1 MREDALID
9 QLSRLLAD
17 VAELLRLRGSLAR
30 SEVNRAARR
39 ALIGAGLVLAALVLV
54 MFTGP
59 LGVVIAILLL
69 STVMPAWAAAGVML
83 VVSLLTAAVLVLIAR
98 RLLTIRLAFPS
109 DLRED
114 WRTIKTRLE
123 AES

>member
-1 MREDALID
+1 VLD

-30 SEVNRAARR
+30 SEANRAVRR
-39 ALIGAGLVLAALVLV
+39 ALIGAALVLAALVLV

-59 LGVVIAILLL
+59 VSVVILILLL
-69 STVMPAWAAAGVML
+69 STIMPAWAAAGVML
-83 VVSLLTAAVLVLIAR
+83 VVSLLVAAILLLIAR
-98 RLLTIRLAFPS
+98 RLLTIRLRFVA
-109 DLRED
+109 DLTDD
-114 WRTIKTRLE
+114 WRTIKSRVE

>member
-1 MREDALID
+1 VID

-39 ALIGAGLVLAALVLV
+39 ALIGAALVLAALVLV

-69 STVMPAWAAAGVML
+69 STVMPAWAAAGVMV
-83 VVSLLTAAVLVLIAR
+83 VVSLLMAAVLVLIAR
-98 RLLTIRLAFPS
+98 RLLTIRLTFPA

-114 WRTIKTRLE
+114 WRTIKTRVE
-123 AES
+123 AEA

>member
-1 MREDALID
+1 MLD
-9 QLSRLLAD
+9 QFSRLLAD
-17 VAELLRLRGSLAR
+17 AAELLRLRGSLAR

-39 ALIGAGLVLAALVLV
+39 ALIGAALVLAALVLV

-59 LGVVIAILLL
+59 IGVVILILLL

-83 VVSLLTAAVLVLIAR
+83 GVSLLVAAILLLIAR
-98 RLLTIRLAFPS
+98 RLLNIRLRFVA
-109 DLRED
+109 DLTDD
-114 WRTIKTRLE
+114 WRTIKNRVE

>member
-1 MREDALID
+1 VID

-17 VAELLRLRGSLAR
+17 TAELLRLRGSLAR

-39 ALIGAGLVLAALVLV
+39 ALLGAALVLAALVLV

-83 VVSLLTAAVLVLIAR
+83 IVSLLVAALLVLIAR
-98 RLLTIRLAFPS
+98 RLLTIRLRFLA

-114 WRTIKTRLE
+114 WRTIKTRVE